1 MPPAAALALTPETDI
16 TGAFAGARD
25 ARGLGVASGGR
36 AGAFEPCELAGED
49 ARQAAS
55 TADRVV
61 GANPTTGAI
70 GIRKPRKPPARRPS
84 RFVRIA
90 GSPIGAT
97 GAANGV
103 ALTGPAEASLAST
116 GSSTGVISVVST
128 NGVAAST
135 GPSAAETAPSV
146 VSMGGTLTGEGGTGT
161 PCTGA
166 ATGIVMPPPTL
177 TCVTEPSFPGLAIR
191 IAILVLICGYPVGVS
206 E

>member
-16 TGAFAGARD
+16 TGAFAGAWD

-146 VSMGGTLTGEGGTGT
+146 VSRGGTLTGEGGNGTKTGEGGNGA

-177 TCVTEPSFPGLAIR
+177 TCVTEPSFPGLEIR
-191 IAILVLICGYPVGVS
+191 IAILVLI
-206 E
+206 